1 MRRAI
6 LIKGSAA
13 VLAFW
18 PASTSMA
25 RDLRL
30 SPDQV
35 SQLEIKV
42 EAVRPASSELVAILP
57 ATVVRPPNA
66 HIVATAPYAGTV
78 TQVLVLPGQQVS
90 AGELIAR
97 VSSRDLLEAQSQLA
111 QAQAEL
117 QNAEAIARRLRTLA
131 NKQLKSEFLAEEAEA
146 QVAKVQAVVDRHKGM
161 LELNGIVAGEGGQY
175 AIPATH
181 DGVVAQIDV
190 MPGDKIESMAAV
202 VSLDSSE
209 DLWAEVQV
217 PASVVAKIKPGDAV
231 KLPDGEEGRVLSVGT
246 VLDAKTRSA
255 IMYVELPKAAP
266 YLPGEMISLSLMR
279 AVTAQGF
286 SVPARAVAR
295 IDNQVMVFVR
305 TENGFT
311 AQPVDLLA
319 KSQSFA
325 TISGN
330 LPADAQV
337 ASSGIPQLEQLLAGN

>member
-1 MRRAI
+1 M
-6 LIKGSAA
+6 
-13 VLAFW
+13 
-18 PASTSMA
+18 T
-25 RDLRL
+25 
-30 SPDQV
+30 
-35 SQLEIKV
+35 
-42 EAVRPASSELVAILP
+42 
-57 ATVVRPPNA
+57 
-66 HIVATAPYAGTV
+66 
-78 TQVLVLPGQQVS
+78 
-90 AGELIAR
+90 
-97 VSSRDLLEAQSQLA
+97 
-111 QAQAEL
+111 
-117 QNAEAIARRLRTLA
+117 
-131 NKQLKSEFLAEEAEA
+131 
-146 QVAKVQAVVDRHKGM
+146 

-175 AIPATH
+175 AIPAMQNGT
-181 DGVVAQIDV
+181 VAQIDV

-202 VSLDSSE
+202 VSLDSNE

-231 KLPDGEEGRVLSVGT
+231 KLPDGDEGRVLSVGT
-246 VLDAKTRSA
+246 VLDVKTRSA

-305 TENGFT
+305 TENGFK